1 VRRALVESLKDFIAS
16 QAQKLRNEESQATHK
31 RDEWVGAV
39 DRLNQQ
45 IRVWLTYADPDH
57 VILDVRETPYQLRE
71 EGIGSYE
78 VRGLMISLGRRELR
92 VEPIARN
99 VAGPLSA
106 TGVIHVSRAYG
117 RVDLTDG
124 LQRFMIFRVEKDPED
139 RWSIIKQDG
148 FRMQAF
154 DQFAFEEAFKAL
166 LE

>member
-1 VRRALVESLKDFIAS
+1 
-16 QAQKLRNEESQATHK
+16 
-31 RDEWVGAV
+31 
-39 DRLNQQ
+39 
-45 IRVWLTYADPDH
+45 
-57 VILDVRETPYQLRE
+57 
-71 EGIGSYE
+71 
-78 VRGLMISLGRRELR
+78 MISVVRRELR

-148 FRMQAF
+148 FRMEAF
-154 DQFAFEEAFKAL
+154 DQCAFEEAFKAL

>member
-1 VRRALVESLKDFIAS
+1 VESLKDFIAS
-16 QAQKLRNEESQATHK
+16 QAEKHRNEESQAAHK
-31 RDEWVGAV
+31 RNEWVAAV

-45 IRVWLTYADPDH
+45 IKAWLSSADPDH
-57 VILDVRETPYQLRE
+57 AILDLCETPYQLRE
-71 EGIGSYE
+71 EGIGSYKA
-78 VRGLMISLGRRELR
+78 RGLTISVGRRELR

-99 VAGPLSA
+99 VAGPLSS

-124 LQRFMIFRVEKDPED
+124 LQNFMIFRVEKVPED
-139 RWSIIKQDG
+139 RWSIIEQDG
-148 FRMQAF
+148 FRMRAF

>member
-1 VRRALVESLKDFIAS
+1 MESLKDFIAS
-16 QAQKLRNEESQATHK
+16 QAQKLRNEESQAAHK

-45 IRVWLTYADPDH
+45 IMVWLTYADPDH
-57 VILDVRETPYQLRE
+57 VVLEVRETPYHLRE

-78 VRGLMISLGRRELR
+78 ARGLVISVGRRELR

-106 TGVIHVSRAYG
+106 TGVNHVSRAYG

-124 LQRFMIFRVEKDPED
+124 LQKFMIFRVERVPED
-139 RWSIIKQDG
+139 RWSIIEQDG
-148 FRMQAF
+148 FRMRAF
-154 DQFAFEEAFKAL
+154 DQVAFEEAFKAL

>member
-1 VRRALVESLKDFIAS
+1 METLKDFIAS
-16 QAQKLRNEESQATHK
+16 QAQKLRNEQSQASLR

-39 DRLNQQ
+39 DRLNRQ
-45 IRVWLTYADPDH
+45 ITSWLTHADPDH
-57 VILDVRETPYQLRE
+57 VILEVRGFPCQIRE

-78 VRGLMISLGRRELR
+78 VPGLMISVGRREVR

-99 VAGPLSA
+99 VAGPRSA

-124 LQRFMIFRVEKDPED
+124 LQKFMLFRLEKDPED
-139 RWSIIKQDG
+139 RWSIIEQDG
-148 FRMQAF
+148 FQMQAF
-154 DQFAFEEAFKAL
+154 DQIAFEKAFRAL